1 MVMIHTPVPLSIY
14 VPPRS
19 ANEGLSRG
27 PGDIGSLIRKHL
39 GSVFWRNYGDDSYTR
54 TAFNLCTAAIGQR
67 GTISG
72 ARGHRELYKEALGE
86 RFLP

>member
-1 MVMIHTPVPLSIY
+1 MVMIHTPVPHSID

-39 GSVFWRNYGDDSYTR
+39 GSVFCHNYGDDSYTS
-54 TAFNLCTAAIGQR
+54 TAFNLCTAAVGQR

-72 ARGHRELYKEALGE
+72 AGGHRELCKEAFGE